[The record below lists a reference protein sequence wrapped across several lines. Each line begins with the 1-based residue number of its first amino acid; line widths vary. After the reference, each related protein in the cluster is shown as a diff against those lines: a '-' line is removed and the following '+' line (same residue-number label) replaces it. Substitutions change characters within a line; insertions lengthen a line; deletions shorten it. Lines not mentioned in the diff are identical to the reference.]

1 MNKQAMKNST
11 EYPSRLAHG
20 ALTNSSLWKKLKLWL
35 RDYKWPLIG
44 LMWAVAIALGY
55 IGFSKHFS
63 AIGEA
68 CPFWHMLYLTVQL
81 FVLESGEVLGPA
93 NWALTVARILAPAVA
108 IYTTIE
114 ALAIILHEQFQ
125 RFRMR
130 FLKDHIVVCGLGQKG
145 LLLSRSFRESGE
157 QVVVIEQDGGNSM
170 LEQCREYGVMTLIGN
185 ATDSGMLRRAQVHK
199 AKYIISVCGNDGT
212 NAEVATRARDLVW
225 GRKGKALSC
234 LVHIFDPQLY
244 NLLREREMGMGKLG
258 AFRLESFN
266 VFESGARV
274 LLNEYPPFSKTGKEH
289 SPGPHIVVVGVGR
302 MGESMVVNAARNW
315 QERGNASG
323 ERLRITLIDKEAER
337 KKESLCFRY
346 PQLERVCELVPG
358 QMDVK
363 NPEFERA
370 EFLFDCRGYCDVSM
384 IYVCLDDDSAAL
396 GAALMLRQRVRP
408 VEIPIV
414 VRMTHDAGLATLLPE
429 KRHKGESFVNVHAF
443 GLLDRTCTPDLLFG
457 CTYEILARAIHEH
470 YLRSEQEKGSTTQT
484 NPSMVPWE
492 ELPENL
498 RQSNRGQAEHIRVML
513 QAIGCDI
520 AITND
525 WDVQPFLFSPE
536 EVELMAKVEHERF
549 VEERLREGFK
559 YGPVKDLKKKANP
572 NLVSWNELPN
582 EEKNK
587 DRNSV
592 RNLPA
597 LLARARFQIYRLR
610 RKE

>member
-1 MNKQAMKNST
+1 MT
-11 EYPSRLAHG
+11 
-20 ALTNSSLWKKLKLWL
+20 
-35 RDYKWPLIG
+35 
-44 LMWAVAIALGY
+44 IALGY
-55 IGFSKHFS
+55 IGFSEHFS
-63 AIGEA
+63 AIGETRSSWDI
-68 CPFWHMLYLTVQL
+68 FYLTVQL
-81 FVLESGEVLGPA
+81 FALESGAVLGPVGWELQA
-93 NWALTVARILAPAVA
+93 ARLLAPVMV
-108 IYTTIE
+108 IYTAIE
-114 ALAIILHEQFQ
+114 ALAAIFREQV
-125 RFRMR
+125 RSLRMR
-130 FLKDHIVVCGLGQKG
+130 FLKDHMVVCGLGQKG

-170 LEQCREYGVMTLIGN
+170 LGQCREHGVMTLIGN
-185 ATDSGMLRRAQVHK
+185 ATDSGMLRRARAHK
-199 AKYIISVCGNDGT
+199 AKYIISVCGNDGV
-212 NAEVATRARDLVW
+212 NAEVSVRARDLVW
-225 GRKGKALSC
+225 DRKGKALSC
-234 LVHIFDPQLY
+234 LVHIFDPQLH
-244 NLLREREMGMGKLG
+244 NLLREREVGMGKPA

-274 LLNEYPPFSKTGKEH
+274 LLDEYPPFSKTGEEYG
-289 SPGPHIVVVGVGR
+289 SRPHMVVVGVGR
-302 MGESMVVNAARNW
+302 MGESVVVNAARNW
-315 QERGNASG
+315 QERGNTGS

-346 PQLERVCELVPG
+346 PRLEGVCELVPV

-363 NPEFERA
+363 DPEFERA
-370 EFLFDCRGYCDVSM
+370 EFLFDCHGYCDVSM

-408 VEIPIV
+408 AEISIV
-414 VRMTHDAGLATLLPE
+414 VRMTHNAGLATLLPE
-429 KRHKGESFVNVHAF
+429 KKRKGESFLNVHAF

-457 CTYEILARAIHEH
+457 CTYEILARAIHED
-470 YLRSEQEKGSTTQT
+470 YVRSEQEKGSTPQT

-492 ELPENL
+492 ELPESL
-498 RQSNRGQAEHIRVML
+498 RESNRAQAEHIRVIL

-536 EVELMAKVEHERF
+536 EVDLMAKMEHERF
-549 VEERLREGFK
+549 VEERLRDGFK
-559 YGPVKDLKKKANP
+559 YGPVKDLKRKTNP
-572 NLVSWNELPN
+572 NLVSWDELPN

-592 RNLPA
+592 RKLPA